1 MKKLFFAL
9 FAVVL
14 FLSCEQ
20 PESVIAP
27 VEEIENPVVVET
39 PYVPDPIPITPEEP
53 TTPVEPVTPEEP
65 ELPVRETRKFYVK
78 NSNWETVDKGDLL
91 SERSARSTGNDI
103 PASITSFVK
112 AYNEDHIDDQLTILT
127 EDVPV
132 MEAPN
137 CNVYIV
143 KKNSHEIVLEFL
155 DFSRVLLAERRDD
168 FAIDARQY
176 GDAEV
181 YVDKIPPAYVPPVD
195 SRPDHI
201 KYAIYLVNADGSI
214 FYQENAIDAK
224 PLDWK
229 KTNEEWFVE
238 RVSQFELDIRLGNF
252 PGCHLVSGEEYAE
265 P

>member
-1 MKKLFFAL
+1 MKKLFFVF

-39 PYVPDPIPITPEEP
+39 PYVPDPIPT
-53 TTPVEPVTPEEP
+53 TPEEP
-65 ELPVRETRKFYVK
+65 ELPVRETGKFYVK

-91 SERSARSTGNDI
+91 SERSARSTGNDV

-112 AYNEDHIDDQLTILT
+112 AYNEAHNDDQLTILT

-132 MEAPN
+132 SEAPN

-143 KKNSHEIVLEFL
+143 KKNSHEIIREFL
-155 DFSRVLLAERRDD
+155 DFSRVLLAQRRAD
-168 FAIDARQY
+168 FDVDARQY

-214 FYQENAIDAK
+214 FYQENAINKK
-224 PLDWK
+224 PSDWK
-229 KTNEEWFVE
+229 KTDKEWFVE

-252 PGCHLVSGEEYAE
+252 PGCRLVAGEEYTA
-265 P
+265 PSL